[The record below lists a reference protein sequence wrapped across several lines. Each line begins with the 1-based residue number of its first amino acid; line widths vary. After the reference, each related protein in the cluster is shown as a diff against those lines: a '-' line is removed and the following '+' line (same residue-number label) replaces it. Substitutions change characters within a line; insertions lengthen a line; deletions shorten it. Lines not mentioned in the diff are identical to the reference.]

1 MSRLTISLFVAL
13 FAAAVSGG
21 EASRSLAALRDA
33 GSWAA
38 TAVAAISGLVLFAS
52 LAVLARIAFA
62 ISRSQ
67 RRGDCGRPANFGN
80 DSEQPGHAHNQGG
93 KQDAHS
99 TIS

>member
-21 EASRSLAALRDA
+21 EASRSLAALRGS

-38 TAVAAISGLVLFAS
+38 AVAAISGLVLFAS